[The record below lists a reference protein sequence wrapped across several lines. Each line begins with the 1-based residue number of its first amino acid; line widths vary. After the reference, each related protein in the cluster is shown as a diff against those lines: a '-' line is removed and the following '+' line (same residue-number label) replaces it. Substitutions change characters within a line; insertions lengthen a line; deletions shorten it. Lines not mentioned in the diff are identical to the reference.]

1 MFIYSLDLWLSFVH
15 QFAENAAIKRVLT
28 LSITEYVWGGGGWKD
43 KRESKLNINFP
54 KYRKY
59 KVQSGFIKK

>member
-28 LSITEYVWGGGGWKD
+28 LSITEYVWGGGLERQKGV
-43 KRESKLNINFP
+43 
-54 KYRKY
+54 
-59 KVQSGFIKK
+59 KVEH